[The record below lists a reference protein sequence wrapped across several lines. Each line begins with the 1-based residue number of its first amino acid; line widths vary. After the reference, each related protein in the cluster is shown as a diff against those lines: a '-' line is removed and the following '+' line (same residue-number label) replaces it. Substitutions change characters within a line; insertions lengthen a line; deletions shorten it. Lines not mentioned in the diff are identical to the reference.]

1 MLCYV
6 CDEKINKDNESEEH
20 IIINAIGGKLKSKKL
35 ICNTCNNDFGEDID
49 SHLAKQLNDFSN
61 MINIKRDRGKPQKI
75 KAKKMSGEDFHLDI
89 GGKPMMANPIVNQ
102 IEKGDKTEISV
113 VARDEKELKRILK
126 GLSKKYKDLDAND
139 LFEKA
144 TWSSDFFNEKLQ
156 FSNKV
161 GGKESFKAV
170 CKCAIN
176 YYIYKDG
183 DISYIKHL
191 IPNIKNNDDDVTFVN
206 MHYQKDLYALD
217 NNESTHIIH
226 IIGNPD
232 EKILF
237 AYIDYFN
244 VHKYLV
250 LLNDNYNGKIM
261 NETYCFNLLTGKEI
275 RKRININYTK
285 NQVLD
290 FIINSKPNYDL
301 VTESFN
307 HFLKLALTKQD
318 NEHRELLI
326 KESINN
332 SFSKYPENVPIT
344 KEMMD
349 NVTSELIQKLTPYI
363 INKFSNKDLTN
374 SWKKTSE

>member
-1 MLCYV
+1 LLCYI
-6 CDEKINKDNESEEH
+6 CDDELSKNNESEEH

-35 ICNTCNNDFGEDID
+35 ICSTCNTDFGVDID
-49 SHLAKQLNDFSN
+49 SYLAKQLNDFSN
-61 MINIKRDRGKPQKI
+61 MINIQRDRGTPNKI
-75 KAKKMSGEDFHLDI
+75 KAKKISGEDFLLDI
-89 GGKPMMANPIVNQ
+89 GGKPMMAKPIINQ
-102 IEKGDKTEISV
+102 IEKGDKTEISI
-113 VARDEKELKRILK
+113 VARNNKELKNILK
-126 GLSKKYKDLDAND
+126 GLSKKYKDFDADD
-139 LFEKA
+139 LFKKA
-144 TWSSDFFNEKLQ
+144 IWNSEYFNEKLQ
-156 FSNKV
+156 FGNEV

-170 CKCAIN
+170 CKCAMN
-176 YYIYKDG
+176 YYVYKNG
-183 DISYIKHL
+183 NISYIKHL
-191 IPNIKNNDDDVTFVN
+191 IPYIKNNDKINFVN
-206 MHYQKDLYALD
+206 MHYQKDLYELD
-217 NNESTHIIH
+217 NNESTHIIN
-226 IIGNPD
+226 IIGNPE

-261 NETYCFNLLTGKEI
+261 NETYCFNLLTGEEI
-275 RKRININYTK
+275 KKKININYTR

-290 FIINSKPNYDL
+290 FIINSKINYDL

-326 KESINN
+326 KESINS

-349 NVTSELIQKLTPYI
+349 NITSELIQNLTPYI
-363 INKFSNKDLTN
+363 INKFSNK
-374 SWKKTSE
+374 